1 MARQLTER
9 QSESLGSASASF
21 VRPAAVGR
29 FLSRLVVVSVTH
41 PRTVIALTLVM
52 TLMFAAQLPRA
63 TIDTDP
69 KHMLPVTSPVR
80 KYNDRMEKEF
90 ALHPDVIMLGIV
102 NERGIVNPQTL
113 ARIAEL
119 TRQIQAIPGV
129 ITRDVASFSTID
141 NVKTGAGGLAV
152 GPILDRVPQTG
163 AQLETFRAAV
173 LGNPLFVNRI
183 VDPRATAT
191 AIYVPI
197 ERAANG
203 KQIADRIR
211 ALVANVAN
219 QRGGDRYF
227 LAGDPVT
234 RDTFGAE
241 MFRQMALFSPIAGLV
256 MCVALWMMFRSWPL
270 IVANMGAAMV
280 GIICCL
286 GLLVGLGYPIHIM
299 SSMSPVFLMAIATDS
314 VHIFNE
320 FAFRFGELRDKRR
333 AVLQA
338 MDAVGA
344 PVFYSDLT
352 TAAGFAALGTA
363 TIVPVKVFGLFVAF
377 GTVVIM
383 VTSFTLVPA
392 IMILLAE
399 AQIPEAP
406 AAKET
411 GTSAAEGFLA
421 HLGDFSLRHAGLIAI
436 VGTLLLAGAIAG
448 IFQIRINNN
457 MVHWF
462 RPASPVREADRVMNQ
477 SLGGT
482 STGYLVIQSPDEGAV
497 KNPAMLRGIEGLQR
511 TLEKDPLVGKT
522 LSVVDYIKRVNRV
535 LHNDDPAFDRVPESQ
550 TQIGQYLF
558 LLSTSIKPT
567 DVDNVIDYG
576 ARKAN
581 LIVQLKSWDADT
593 MREVMRRAHIYL
605 KAHPLPEGATLKP
618 AGIAYFN
625 LVWSDE
631 VLWGMLESFMTG
643 LVAVLVLLAIET
655 GSLRW
660 GSLAFVPL
668 LFTIAL
674 IYGAV
679 GWVGKDFDMPVAV
692 ISTLSLGM
700 AVDFAI
706 HFVSRFRQRYRE
718 HPHLEQALVWTVA
731 RPGRGIFLNAAL
743 FSLGFAVMIFA
754 ALTPYITVGVLMV
767 AIMLL
772 SALATVVYLPGL
784 IFLFHRALL
793 GETA

>member
-1 MARQLTER
+1 MA
-9 QSESLGSASASF
+9 QSSASGSS

-29 FLSRLVVVSVTH
+29 LLNRLVVLSVDH
-41 PRTVIALTLVM
+41 PRVVIALTVLLALV
-52 TLMFAAQLPRA
+52 FAAQLPHAR
-63 TIDTDP
+63 IDTDP

-102 NERGIVNPQTL
+102 NQRGIVNPQTL
-113 ARIAEL
+113 ARITEL
-119 TRQIQAIPGV
+119 TRQIEAIPGV
-129 ITRDVASFSTID
+129 ITRDVESFSAID
-141 NVKTGAGGLAV
+141 NVKSGADGLAV
-152 GPILDRVPQTG
+152 GPILGRVPQTQP
-163 AQLETFRAAV
+163 QLEAFRAAV
-173 LGNPLFVNRI
+173 LGNPLFVSRI
-183 VDPRATAT
+183 IDPHATAT

-197 ERAANG
+197 EPTANG
-203 KQIADRIR
+203 KDVADRIR
-211 ALVANVAN
+211 ALVRNE
-219 QRGGDRYF
+219 RGGDRYF

-286 GLLVGLGYPIHIM
+286 GLLVGLGYPIHVM

-344 PVFYSDLT
+344 PVLYSDFT

-383 VTSFTLVPA
+383 LTSFTLVPA
-392 IMILLAE
+392 ILILLRE
-399 AQIPEAP
+399 AQIPEIRANV
-406 AAKET
+406 ET
-411 GTSAAEGFLA
+411 DTSATERLLA
-421 HLGDFSLRHAGLIAI
+421 RLGHFSLRYARLIAI
-436 VGTLLLAGAIAG
+436 VGALLLAGAVAG
-448 IFQIRINNN
+448 LFQIRINNN

-462 RPASPVREADRVMNQ
+462 RPASPVRVADRVMNQ
-477 SLGGT
+477 RLGGT
-482 STGYLVIQSPDEGAV
+482 STGYLVIQSPEEGAI
-497 KNPAMLRGIEGLQR
+497 KDPAMLRGIEGLQR
-511 TLEKDPLVGKT
+511 ALAKDPLVGKT
-522 LSVVDYIKRVNRV
+522 LSIVDYVKRVSRV
-535 LHNDDPAFDRVPESQ
+535 LHDDDPAFDRVPESRI
-550 TQIGQYLF
+550 QIGQYLF

-567 DVDNVIDYG
+567 DVDNVVDYDT
-576 ARKAN
+576 RKAN

-593 MREVMRRAHIYL
+593 MREAIGRARSYL
-605 KAHPLPEGATLKP
+605 KAHPLPDGATLRP

-643 LVAVLVLLAIET
+643 LVAVLVLLVIET

-706 HFVSRFRQRYRE
+706 HFVSRFRQHYRE
-718 HPHLEQALVWTVA
+718 HPDLRQTLVWTVA

-743 FSLGFAVMIFA
+743 FSVGFAVMIFA
-754 ALTPYITVGVLMV
+754 ALTPYITVGALMV

-772 SALATVVYLPGL
+772 SALTTVVYLPGL
-784 IFLFHRALL
+784 ILLFHRALL
-793 GETA
+793 GETP

>member
-1 MARQLTER
+1 MQPTER
-9 QSESLGSASASF
+9 GPAAQRSASGSS

-29 FLSRLVVVSVTH
+29 LLNRLVVLSVTY
-41 PRTVIALTLVM
+41 PRAVIALTVLLTLV
-52 TLMFAAQLPRA
+52 FAAQLPYA
-63 TIDTDP
+63 AIDTDP

-80 KYNDRMEKEF
+80 EYNDRMEKEF
-90 ALHPDVIMLGIV
+90 ALHPDVIVLGIV
-102 NERGIVNPQTL
+102 NDRGIVNPQTL
-113 ARIAEL
+113 TRIAEL

-129 ITRDVASFSTID
+129 IARDVASFSTID

-152 GPILDRVPQTG
+152 GPILDRVPQTP
-163 AQLETFRAAV
+163 AQLEAFRAAV

-183 VDPRATAT
+183 VDPRATTT

-197 ERAANG
+197 EPAANG

-211 ALVANVAN
+211 ALVGN
-219 QRGGDRYF
+219 QPGGDRYF

-270 IVANMGAAMV
+270 VAANMGAAMV
-280 GIICCL
+280 GIIGCL
-286 GLLVGLGYPIHIM
+286 GLLVGLGYPVHIM

-338 MDAVGA
+338 MDTVAA

-383 VTSFTLVPA
+383 LTSFTLVPA
-392 IMILLAE
+392 IMILLSE
-399 AQIPEAP
+399 AQIPEVRAS
-406 AAKET
+406 AASD
-411 GTSAAEGFLA
+411 TSAARGPLA
-421 HLGDFSLRHAGLIAI
+421 RLGDFSLRHARLIAI
-436 VGTLLLAGAIAG
+436 VAVVLLAAAVAG
-448 IFQIRINNN
+448 LFQIRINNN

-462 RPASPVREADRVMNQ
+462 RPASPVRVADRVMNQ
-477 SLGGT
+477 RLGGT
-482 STGYLVIQSPDEGAV
+482 STGYLVIQSSDEGAI
-497 KNPAMLRGIEGLQR
+497 KDPAMLRGIEGLQR
-511 TLEKDPLVGKT
+511 ALEKDPLVGKT
-522 LSVVDYIKRVNRV
+522 LSIVDYIKRVNFV
-535 LHNDDPAFDRVPESQ
+535 LHDDDAAFDRVPESR
-550 TQIGQYLF
+550 TEIGQLLF
-558 LLSTSIKPT
+558 LLGTSIKPT

-581 LIVQLKSWDADT
+581 VIVQLTSWDADT
-593 MREVMRRAHIYL
+593 MRQVIQRAQTYL
-605 KAHPLPEGATLKP
+605 KVHPLPEGTTLRP

-625 LVWSDE
+625 LIWSDE

-643 LVAVLVLLAIET
+643 VAAVLVLLAIET
-655 GSLRW
+655 GSLWW
-660 GSLAFVPL
+660 GSLAFLPL
-668 LFTIAL
+668 IFTIAL

-679 GWVGKDFDMPVAV
+679 GWIGKDFDMPVAV
-692 ISTLSLGM
+692 ISTLALGM

-718 HPHLEQALVWTVA
+718 HPHLQEALVWTVA

-743 FSLGFAVMIFA
+743 FALGFAVMIFA

-784 IFLFHRALL
+784 ILLFHRALL

>member
-1 MARQLTER
+1 MTDRESRARSSGAAT
-9 QSESLGSASASF
+9 S
-21 VRPAAVGR
+21 VRPAVIGR
-29 FLSRLVVVSVTH
+29 LLNRLVVLSITR
-41 PRTVIALTLVM
+41 PRAVIALTALA
-52 TLMFAAQLPRA
+52 TIAFAAQLPRA

-119 TRQIQAIPGV
+119 TREIQAIPGI

-141 NVKTGAGGLAV
+141 NVKAGAGGLAV
-152 GPILDRVPQTG
+152 GPILDRVPQTR
-163 AQLETFRAAV
+163 AQLEAFRAAI
-173 LGNPLFVNRI
+173 LANPVFVNRI

-211 ALVANVAN
+211 TLVAN
-219 QRGGDRYF
+219 QWGGDRYF

-241 MFRQMALFSPIAGLV
+241 MFRQMGLFSPIAGLV

-392 IMILLAE
+392 IMILLPE
-399 AQIPEAP
+399 ARIPEAP
-406 AAKET
+406 AAKRT
-411 GTSAAEGFLA
+411 GTSAAEGLLA
-421 HLGDFSLRHAGLIAI
+421 RLGDFSLRHARLIAI
-436 VGTLLLAGAIAG
+436 VGALLLAGAVAG
-448 IFQIRINNN
+448 LFQIRINNN

-462 RPASPVREADRVMNQ
+462 RPASPVRVADRVMNQ
-477 SLGGT
+477 RLGGT
-482 STGYLVIQSPDEGAV
+482 STGYLVIQSPDEGAM
-497 KNPAMLRGIEGLQR
+497 KDPAMLRGIEGLQR
-511 TLEKDPLVGKT
+511 ALEKDPLVGKT

-535 LHNDDPAFDRVPESQ
+535 LHNDDPAFDRVPESR

-581 LIVQLKSWDADT
+581 VIVQLKSWDADT
-593 MREVMRRAHIYL
+593 MREVIRYARSYL
-605 KAHPLPEGATLKP
+605 KAHPLPEGATLRP

-668 LFTIAL
+668 IFTIVV

-718 HPHLEQALVWTVA
+718 HPHLQEALVWTVA

-772 SALATVVYLPGL
+772 SALTTVVYLPGL
-784 IFLFHRALL
+784 ILLFHRALL